1 MHISTSSMHIS
12 TPTEQGA
19 KFGVC
24 DTPVMA
30 SVESS
35 LLMADT
41 TPCDSANENSAI
53 HWGEC
58 MICQKV
64 TREELKCPSNGSRFD
79 AGAVYEAF
87 AGRFE
92 ELRQVSEP
100 SKQHFK
106 LHYLFDQDT
115 LPNITDKMLSNNGK
129 WHKNCFVQF
138 NDQHINRLHRRQLRK
153 RQLPG
158 TLNSAELTDPD
169 PTEPVGAPEPTEP
182 VGATTTPFMSAMA
195 IDQQGEQMVQVW
207 KSQGGPSNVTQKPA
221 AMLEEI

>member
-35 LLMADT
+35 LMMADT

-53 HWGEC
+53 DWGEC

-87 AGRFE
+87 AGRFQ
-92 ELRQVSEP
+92 ELRQILSEP
-100 SKQHFK
+100 NKHHFMI
-106 LHYLFDQDT
+106 LAGVAGRRLLLCVSATSVT
-115 LPNITDKMLSNNGK
+115 LSTIPDCRSSPCSRLR
-129 WHKNCFVQF
+129 
-138 NDQHINRLHRRQLRK
+138 NRASPHTVSCK
-153 RQLPG
+153 F
-158 TLNSAELTDPD
+158 S
-169 PTEPVGAPEPTEP
+169 V
-182 VGATTTPFMSAMA
+182 
-195 IDQQGEQMVQVW
+195 
-207 KSQGGPSNVTQKPA
+207 A
-221 AMLEEI
+221 ASWLCSLISFWPL

>member
-1 MHISTSSMHIS
+1 MHISTFSMHIS

-41 TPCDSANENSAI
+41 TPCDSANENSA
-53 HWGEC
+53 
-58 MICQKV
+58 
-64 TREELKCPSNGSRFD
+64 N
-79 AGAVYEAF
+79 
-87 AGRFE
+87 
-92 ELRQVSEP
+92 
-100 SKQHFK
+100 
-106 LHYLFDQDT
+106 
-115 LPNITDKMLSNNGK
+115 
-129 WHKNCFVQF
+129 
-138 NDQHINRLHRRQLRK
+138 RRQLRK

-158 TLNSAELTDPD
+158 TLNSAALTA
-169 PTEPVGAPEPTEP
+169 TEPTEP

-195 IDQQGEQMVQVW
+195 IDQEGEQMVKLW
-207 KSQGGPSNVTQKPA
+207 KSQGGPSNVTQKSA